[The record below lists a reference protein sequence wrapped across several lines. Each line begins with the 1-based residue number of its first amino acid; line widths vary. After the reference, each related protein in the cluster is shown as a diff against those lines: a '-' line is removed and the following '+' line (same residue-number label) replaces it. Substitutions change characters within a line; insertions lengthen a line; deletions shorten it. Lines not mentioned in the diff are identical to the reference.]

1 MIRYAGLALDVPA
14 GWEARVRR
22 QEVTLPGRPGNAV
35 LHLMTRPIPADRGDF
50 GSGAVDVLG
59 PSDAFVALLEYD
71 RGEAQRTLFA
81 SRGVPVVRPSE
92 LSRTSM
98 QRPLPGQTAG
108 QWFFQ
113 AAGRP
118 FCLFVVLGSHARRAP
133 GAVRVNALLSRL
145 RVEAT

>member
-1 MIRYAGLALDVPA
+1 MRFGGLALTLPS
-14 GWEARVRR
+14 GWEARGRR
-22 QEVTLPGRPGNAV
+22 QPVTLPGRPGNVV
-35 LHLMTRPIPADRGDF
+35 LHLMTRPIPADSGDF

-59 PSDAFVALLEYD
+59 AGDAFVALLEYD
-71 RGEAQRTLFA
+71 RDEAAATLFA
-81 SRGVPVVRPSE
+81 AQGVPTIRPSE
-92 LSRTSM
+92 LSRTAM

-145 RVEAT
+145 RVEPT